1 MELPTIQGES
11 FLIRAW
17 SIDDTESLCENANNI
32 NVAKNLI
39 DLFPHPY
46 AMEDARFWIK
56 YVKDNENGLF
66 WAIDVSGKAIGTM
79 SFFDEDKDRNYEV
92 GYWIG
97 ERYWGRGITTNA
109 LRLALG
115 YVENLED
122 AQKITSRV
130 FRNNL
135 SSVRVL
141 EKNGFVYSQTIKNS
155 AIKNGVLTDEDV
167 YVRH

>member
-97 ERYWGRGITTNA
+97 ERYWEGA
-109 LRLALG
+109 L
-115 YVENLED
+115 
-122 AQKITSRV
+122 Q
-130 FRNNL
+130 
-135 SSVRVL
+135 
-141 EKNGFVYSQTIKNS
+141 QMP
-155 AIKNGVLTDEDV
+155 
-167 YVRH
+167 